1 MPVIKPFHSIL
12 PSVDKVDQ
20 VVINLE
26 NLSLESAKEVRAIN
40 EDSFVHLLIPKI
52 ENYYLRGS
60 KQELAFQKIAENFED
75 FINQGILIKDEKPA
89 IYIYQQEKGRKSYT
103 GIWTVS
109 SIDDYINNRI
119 KKHELTRPER
129 ERGLIEYLQQ
139 TGIDANPVLITYPPN
154 HELELLI
161 TSILTTYP
169 ALDFN
174 LEEVNHRVWKVEN
187 EETIEEILSLFNKM
201 KQSYIADGHHRAAAA
216 STFGI
221 ERRKLNLKHQGNE
234 EYNFFSSVYISSNQ
248 LEILPF
254 HRFIKLDQPFSE
266 EILLTFIKENFEVQE
281 IEKEVLIPEKSHQ
294 LGLYINQKAY
304 TINLKNKLKN
314 EVLHD
319 LDVSL
324 LQHYLMEPIFNISN
338 PREDK
343 RLNFIGGNIDLEH
356 YLKEI
361 DKGIYDLAFFLF
373 PTAIDDLMKIADLGE
388 TMPPKSTWFEPK
400 FPAGLITHE
409 IK

>member
-1 MPVIKPFHSIL
+1 MPVIKPFHAIL
-12 PSVDKVDQ
+12 PSADKVDR

-26 NLSLESAKEVRAIN
+26 NLSLKSAKEVRAIN

-75 FINQGILIKDEKPA
+75 FINQGILLKDKEPA
-89 IYIYQQEKGRKSYT
+89 IYIYQQEKEGKSYT

-109 SIDDYINNRI
+109 SIDDYINNSI

-139 TGIDANPVLITYPPN
+139 TGIDANPVLITYPP
-154 HELELLI
+154 HQELELI
-161 TSILTTYP
+161 ICSVLTNAP
-169 ALDFN
+169 SLDFTQDK
-174 LEEVNHRVWKVEN
+174 VNHRIWKVN
-187 EETIEEILSLFNKM
+187 EEEKMDKICELFSQM

-234 EYNFFSSVYISSNQ
+234 EYNFFSSVYISANQ

-254 HRFIKLDQPFSE
+254 HRFIKLDTLIADE
-266 EILLTFIKENFEVQE
+266 AILSFIKENFEIQE
-281 IEKEVLIPEKSHQ
+281 IEKEALIPTKAHY
-294 LGLYINQKAY
+294 LGLYFNHKSY
-304 TINLKNKLKN
+304 SINLNVKLKN

-324 LQHYLMEPIFNISN
+324 LQHYLLEPMFGMNN

-343 RLNFIGGNIDLEH
+343 RLNFIGGEIALNQH
-356 YLKEI
+356 LKEI
-361 DKGIYDLAFFLF
+361 DKGIYDLAFFLY